1 MGFSFFV
8 GCCRLIRPYAF
19 RRLPL
24 PSGNATT
31 KENQGPLQR
40 GEAFTLEFLTGCITR
55 RRFRASGEK
64 RGEGRQWTK
73 KRQPRR
79 TNVRLMRPHLGRL
92 RSSPAA
98 CCRIGAVHLFKMIA
112 YGPFTEGLAL
122 SFRDQTRDARILC
135 ATVLVVGCQE
145 KMIMKA
151 RISSCL
157 HGLMTCVKCIG
168 C

>member
-24 PSGNATT
+24 PSGTATT
-31 KENQGPLQR
+31 KKRQGR
-40 GEAFTLEFLTGCITR
+40 EAGEAFTLFFSTGCGTR

-73 KRQPRR
+73 KRQTRR

-98 CCRIGAVHLFKMIA
+98 CCRIGAHHLFKMIA
-112 YGPFTEGLAL
+112 HGPFTEGLAL

-135 ATVLVVGCQE
+135 ATVFGVGCQE

-151 RISSCL
+151 RILRLGRLLSAGHAS
-157 HGLMTCVKCIG
+157 KPS
-168 C
+168 